1 MIDLYSAARTEQIG
15 VMRILK
21 WIAAAI
27 GGVVA
32 VVLLLDTFGGYLFD
46 GPLGPIPGG
55 AFAGPV
61 NPERNPDWSQVEKVI
76 ELEIR
81 PSKPW
86 SLSIWAV
93 VVDGELYSPSAFG
106 ARRRW
111 PSVALADP
119 RVRVRT
125 NGQIF
130 ERELERVTDPD
141 LKKRVGQAVATR
153 YGFDAEDAAR
163 DDTTWYFHYAPRSPQ
178 G

>member
-1 MIDLYSAARTEQIG
+1 M
-15 VMRILK
+15 VKRILK
-21 WIAAAI
+21 WVAAVLGAL
-27 GGVVA
+27 VA
-32 VVLLLDTFGGYLFD
+32 VVLLLDTFGGYLFN

-55 AFAGPV
+55 AFRGAV
-61 NPERNPDWSQVEKVI
+61 NPEANPDWSQVEKVM

-111 PSVALADP
+111 PAVALQDP

-125 NGQIF
+125 QGQIY
-130 ERELERVTDPD
+130 ERTLERVTDPE
-141 LKKRVGQAVATR
+141 LKKRVGEAVAAR
-153 YGFDAEDAAR
+153 YGFDAEQAAR
-163 DDTTWYFHYAPRSPQ
+163 DDTTWYFHYAPRSVQ
-178 G
+178 H

>member
-1 MIDLYSAARTEQIG
+1 
-15 VMRILK
+15 MRVLK
-21 WIAAAI
+21 WIVAALAV
-27 GGVVA
+27 VVA

-55 AFAGPV
+55 AFKGPV
-61 NPERNPDWSQVEKVI
+61 DANSNPDWSGVEKVI

-111 PSVALADP
+111 PAVALADP

-125 NGQIF
+125 NGRIF
-130 ERELERVTDPD
+130 ERTLERVTDPA
-141 LKKRVGQAVATR
+141 LKQRVGEAVAAR
-153 YGFDAEDAAR
+153 YGFKAHDAAR
-163 DDTTWYFHYAPRSPQ
+163 DDTTWYFHYAPRSPMPPSRSVAD
-178 G
+178 

>member
-1 MIDLYSAARTEQIG
+1 
-15 VMRILK
+15 MRILK
-21 WIAAAI
+21 WIGIGAAALI
-27 GGVVA
+27 GI
-32 VVLLLDTFGGYLFD
+32 VLLLDTFGGYLFD

-55 AFAGPV
+55 AFSGPV
-61 NPERNPDWSQVEKVI
+61 NPDPKPDWSHVEKVI

-111 PSVALADP
+111 DSVALQDP

-125 NGQIF
+125 NGQIY
-130 ERELERVTDPD
+130 ERTLERVTDPA
-141 LKKRVGQAVATR
+141 LRKRVGEAAAAR
-153 YGFDAEDAAR
+153 YNFDAQQAGGDA
-163 DDTTWYFHYAPRSPQ
+163 DQTWYFHYAPRSPQ
-178 G
+178 S

>member
-1 MIDLYSAARTEQIG
+1 VESLDTMARFDQRAA
-15 VMRILK
+15 MRVLK
-21 WIAAAI
+21 WIGMGVAAL
-27 GGVVA
+27 VA

-55 AFAGPV
+55 TLQGPV
-61 NPERNPDWSQVEKVI
+61 NSNPNPDWSGVEKVI

-81 PSKPW
+81 PEKPW

-111 PSVALADP
+111 DAVAIKDP

-125 NGQIF
+125 QGQIY
-130 ERELERVTDPD
+130 ERTLELVTDPV
-141 LKKRVGQAVATR
+141 LRKRVGEAAAAR
-153 YGFDAEDAAR
+153 YNFDAKQAGSEADQ
-163 DDTTWYFHYAPRSPQ
+163 TFYFHYAPRTQ
-178 G
+178 

>member
-1 MIDLYSAARTEQIG
+1 
-15 VMRILK
+15 MRILK
-21 WIAAAI
+21 WIAIAVATI
-27 GGVVA
+27 AGVL
-32 VVLLLDTFGGYLFD
+32 LLLDTFGGYLFD

-61 NPERNPDWSQVEKVI
+61 NPDPRPDWSGVEKVI

-81 PSKPW
+81 PAKPW

-111 PSVALADP
+111 PAVALQDP

-125 NGQIF
+125 NGQIY
-130 ERELERVTDPD
+130 ERTLERVTDPA
-141 LKKRVGQAVATR
+141 LRKRVGEAAAAR
-153 YGFDAEDAAR
+153 YDFDAKQAGGEEDQ
-163 DDTTWYFHYAPRSPQ
+163 TWYFHYAPRSPAR
-178 G
+178 